1 MAFIRKVL
9 NVAVAEGRMVS
20 NPMDQLKMFKESTG
34 TTRFLSLDEEHLL
47 CEGLGP
53 RYAAWVRLAVLTGM
67 RRKEQFSLRR
77 DHVDLARNVIT
88 LPTTKAG
95 AVQYVRLNAEARAI
109 LQELEDEAVK
119 ADAVAEAEAI
129 AEKRPTGKK
138 RSIWV
143 FPSENPR
150 THISPENFYRRVY
163 LPKVKELGLQSV
175 TWHTLR
181 HTFASRLAMAGVS
194 PVTIAALLRHSDI
207 TLVKRYAH
215 LDPSHLKDEIEK
227 AFSFGKTAPLLRST
241 AKTTGG
247 DIQRI
252 TDDLPS
258 IPEGDS
264 SVVAAHPTVTEA
276 VMTRKG
282 ELA

>member
-9 NVAVAEGRMVS
+9 NVAVAEGRMAS

-34 TTRFLSLDEEHLL
+34 ATRFLSLEEEQLL
-47 CEGLGP
+47 CDGLGQP
-53 RYAAWVRLAVLTGM
+53 YAKWVRLALLTGM

-77 DHVDLARNVIT
+77 DQVDLVRGVIT

-95 AVQYVRLNAEARAI
+95 VVQYVRLNAEARAI
-109 LQELEDEAVK
+109 LQDLEDEAVK
-119 ADAVAEAEAI
+119 ADTVAEAEAI
-129 AEKRPTGKK
+129 AEHRPTGKK

-163 LPKVKELGLQSV
+163 LPKVKELGLHGV

-227 AFSFGKTAPLLRST
+227 ASSFGKPTPLLSST
-241 AKTTGG
+241 AKTTGEN
-247 DIQRI
+247 IQEVI
-252 TDDLPS
+252 DDLPA
-258 IPEGDS
+258 IPDGDS
-264 SVVAAHPTVTEA
+264 SEAAHPSVTEA
-276 VMTRKG
+276 GMGRKG
-282 ELA
+282 EIA